1 MQCLKIIF
9 IFIFGFLIFKII
21 EKIKNNYTPKK
32 QIKLQNINLD
42 NEILLPNIFI
52 KKDSKIP
59 KYLFQT
65 YNDKNKIP
73 KKIFENITKFA
84 SDYEYFLHDDLKCR
98 QFLKEYFIP
107 EVLNRFD
114 DLKGAHKADLWRY
127 CVLYIYGG
135 IYLDIK
141 TILVKPLNEIFDH
154 NNKYEFYSSIAYVL
168 NKNNIYQGVLAVNN
182 LNKIMKNSINF
193 IVNSDINEI
202 NKNYL
207 IFTGFLFQDLENQT
221 FNNNIISGENIL
233 KNGNKI
239 YLFVEE
245 CCNDKTCPFKTKDRY
260 GLFCK
265 ICNTR
270 GEIMFNTRFIDFPW

>member
-1 MQCLKIIF
+1 MQCLKIIL
-9 IFIFGFLIFKII
+9 IFISGFLVFKII
-21 EKIKNNYTPKK
+21 EKNKNKYISKT

-52 KKDSKIP
+52 KKDFKIP
-59 KYLFQT
+59 KFLFQT

-73 KKIFENITKFA
+73 KKIFDNIEKYA
-84 SDYEYFLHDDLKCR
+84 SDYEYSLYDDEKCKK
-98 QFLKEYFIP
+98 FLKDYFIP
-107 EVLNRFD
+107 KVLDRFNE
-114 DLKGAHKADLWRY
+114 LKGAHKADLWRY
-127 CVLYIYGG
+127 CILYVFGG

-154 NNKYEFYSSIAYVL
+154 DNKYEFYSSISTV
-168 NKNNIYQGVLAVNN
+168 KNNIYQGVLAVNN

-193 IVNSDINEI
+193 IVNSDIDEI
-202 NKNYL
+202 NKNYI
-207 IFTGFLFQDLENQT
+207 IFTEFLFQDLKNQT

-233 KNGNKI
+233 KNINKI
-239 YLFVEE
+239 YLFTEQ

-265 ICNTR
+265 ICNEQN
-270 GEIMFNTRFIDFPW
+270 EIMFNTRFIDFPW

>member
-1 MQCLKIIF
+1 MQCLKIIL
-9 IFIFGFLIFKII
+9 IFISGFLVFKII
-21 EKIKNNYTPKK
+21 EKNKNKYISKT

-52 KKDSKIP
+52 KKDFKIP
-59 KYLFQT
+59 KFLFQT

-73 KKIFENITKFA
+73 KKIFDNIEKYA
-84 SDYEYFLHDDLKCR
+84 SDYEYSLYDDEKCKK
-98 QFLKEYFIP
+98 FLKDYFIP
-107 EVLNRFD
+107 KVLDRFNE
-114 DLKGAHKADLWRY
+114 LKGAHKADLWRY
-127 CVLYIYGG
+127 CILYVFGG

-154 NNKYEFYSSIAYVL
+154 DNKYEFYSSISTV
-168 NKNNIYQGVLAVNN
+168 KNNIYQGVLAVNN

-193 IVNSDINEI
+193 IVNSDIDEI
-202 NKNYL
+202 NKNYI
-207 IFTGFLFQDLENQT
+207 IFTEFLFQDLKNQT

-239 YLFVEE
+239 YLFTEQ

-265 ICNTR
+265 ICNEQN
-270 GEIMFNTRFIDFPW
+270 EIMFNTRFIDFPW